1 MRRLILMRHA
11 EAEAS
16 SATGDRGRALTGQGR
31 RDAAEVGRVLAA
43 RGCSPDLAVV
53 STAVRARQTW
63 DEASHAFGDVELVE
77 ADAVYNARAADL
89 RAEVAA
95 SADRAGVLML
105 VGHNP
110 GLHQFA
116 VDLLQEGADNP
127 AGAGALQLGLDTA
140 TAVVFAIGADGR
152 AHFEA
157 LIEPGEPA

>member
-16 SATGDRGRALTGQGR
+16 RATGDRGRALTGLGR
-31 RDAAEVGRVLAA
+31 RDAAEVGRALAE
-43 RGCSPDLAVV
+43 RGWSPDLAVV

-63 DEASHAFGDVELVE
+63 DEASHAFGDVELIE
-77 ADAVYNARAADL
+77 DETVYNARAAEL
-89 RAEVAA
+89 RSAVQA

-116 VDLLQEGADNP
+116 VDLLEEGAGNP
-127 AGAGALQLGLDTA
+127 AEAETLQLGLDTA
-140 TAVVFAIGADGR
+140 TAVVFAIDADGLAR
-152 AHFEA
+152 FEA
-157 LIEPGEPA
+157 LIAPGEAA